1 MVKFVKV
8 QIPPELFKPK
18 WPNMRDVCVTHHRDS
33 FMIEAMHDAVL
44 TSMNGTQNLTT
55 GENFNSWTSVF
66 DSRELVTELM
76 APFNEH
82 TQTHTHT
89 S

>member
-1 MVKFVKV
+1 
-8 QIPPELFKPK
+8 
-18 WPNMRDVCVTHHRDS
+18 
-33 FMIEAMHDAVL
+33 
-44 TSMNGTQNLTT
+44 MNGTQNLTT

-89 S
+89 SWAKLGENSLNFNLYLF

>member
-1 MVKFVKV
+1 
-8 QIPPELFKPK
+8 
-18 WPNMRDVCVTHHRDS
+18 
-33 FMIEAMHDAVL
+33 MIETMHDAVL